1 MLRSFRLA
9 PLALLILVP
18 LLAACSRSRPEAQ
31 AKGSTNSIALTGAG
45 ATFPSVLYNRWLV
58 VYHDHNP
65 KVAITYAAVGSG
77 EGVRRFLLGKRL
89 LMEKKSILAPAMPPC
104 RTRRLPTLITM
115 C

>member
-31 AKGSTNSIALTGAG
+31 AKGSTNSIALTGGG

-77 EGVRRFLLGKRL
+77 EGVRRFIG
-89 LMEKKSILAPAMPPC
+89 EKITDGEKVDFGASDAAMSDE
-104 RTRRLPTLITM
+104 RLPTLITM